1 MTTVEVLWRGPW
13 VIRPEELGKEAT
25 PACFEDDA
33 FDGCGLYA
41 IYGTHVVFGRHA
53 LLYIGRADKFRT
65 RMTTHWKQW
74 LLHAQE
80 PTIHLGVIEKP
91 TKLIGDETL
100 LAAVEA
106 LTIWWHSPPY
116 NSTNIQSWAIN
127 QKLARNKGLAA
138 AYPNLEVQND
148 GQIGTLNW
156 MYSTYWYNKRGAR
169 PEDNE

>member
-1 MTTVEVLWRGPW
+1 MTTVEVLWSGPW
-13 VIRPEELGKEAT
+13 VIRPEELRKPGLPKCLSDA
-25 PACFEDDA
+25 A
-33 FDGCGLYA
+33 FDRRGLYA

-53 LLYIGRADKFRT
+53 LLYIGRADNFRT

-91 TKLIGDETL
+91 TELIGDAAL

-116 NSTNIQSWAIN
+116 NSRNIQRALECIRGRSCGSP
-127 QKLARNKGLAA
+127 QHELDRRQLQHCAA
-138 AYPNLEVQND
+138 
-148 GQIGTLNW
+148 
-156 MYSTYWYNKRGAR
+156 
-169 PEDNE
+169 